1 MPNPNVEVITQK
13 PINNATIAPPEML
26 FTEICKMDKTV
37 AAIKLAKPQRI
48 LTTGFVFWPNGLR
61 AIVFDTPQIK

>member
-1 MPNPNVEVITQK
+1 MPNPNIAVITQK
-13 PINNATIAPPEML
+13 PINSAIIAPPEIL
-26 FTEICKMDKTV
+26 FTDICQRDKTV
-37 AAIKLAKPQRI
+37 AAIKLANPQLK